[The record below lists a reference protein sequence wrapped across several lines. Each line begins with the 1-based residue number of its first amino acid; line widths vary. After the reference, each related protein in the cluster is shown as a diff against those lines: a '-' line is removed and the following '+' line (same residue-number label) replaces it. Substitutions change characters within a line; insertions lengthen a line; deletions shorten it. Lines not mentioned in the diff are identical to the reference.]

1 MSAQRPVAATFTA
14 FAALAVA
21 ALAACTSFGYEP
33 TPLPQSSA
41 SATASPSASATTAE
55 STCTNA
61 LESYTPPAAVP
72 TNLSGYPTVDKIRR
86 RGRLIVG
93 GSATSLLLAAR
104 NPISGRIEGFD
115 VDLARQVAKAIF
127 GDPDKIQRRVVTNA
141 ERIPVLQD
149 GSVDLVISAMTINC
163 ARWQQIAFSA
173 EYYRA
178 GQKVLV
184 QLGSKATSLDDLGGQ
199 RVCAPAG
206 STSLDKL
213 KTFPDVKVVTA
224 AAQTDCLVK
233 FQQGQTDAITGDDT
247 VLAGLATQDPYAK
260 VVGDPFTSEPYGIG
274 APAGSTD
281 LVRYVNAVLAQ
292 TISDGSWKASYNRWL
307 APALG
312 PAPTPPTPVYG
323 R

>member
-1 MSAQRPVAATFTA
+1 MSAQRPVAAAFTA
-14 FAALAVA
+14 FAGFAVA
-21 ALAACTSFGYEP
+21 ALAGCTWSGYEP
-33 TPLPQSSA
+33 TRLPQSSA
-41 SATASPSASATTAE
+41 SVTASPSVSATTGE
-55 STCTNA
+55 SPCSNA

-72 TNLSGYPTVDKIRR
+72 TNLSGYPTVEKIRR
-86 RGRLIVG
+86 RGRLVVG

-163 ARWQQIAFSA
+163 DRWRQIAFSA

-184 QLGSKATSLDDLGGQ
+184 SRGSTATSLDDLDGQ

-224 AAQTDCLVK
+224 ATQTDCLVK

-247 VLAGLATQDPYAK
+247 VLAGLAAQDPYAK

-312 PAPTPPTPVYG
+312 PAATPPTPVYG

>member
-1 MSAQRPVAATFTA
+1 MSAQREVAATFTA
-14 FAALAVA
+14 LAWA

-41 SATASPSASATTAE
+41 SATASPSATATTAAD
-55 STCTNA
+55 TCNSA

-72 TNLSGYPTVDKIRR
+72 TNLSRYPTVHKIRR

-141 ERIPVLQD
+141 DRIPVLQN
-149 GSVDLVISAMTINC
+149 GSVDLIISAMTINC

-178 GQKVLV
+178 GQKLLV
-184 QLGSKATSLDDLGGQ
+184 QRGSKATSLDDLGGQ
-199 RVCAPAG
+199 LVCAPAG

-224 AAQTDCLVK
+224 ATQTDCLVK

-247 VLAGLATQDPYAK
+247 VLAGLAAQDPYAK

-274 APAGSTD
+274 APAGSKD
-281 LVRYVNAVLAQ
+281 LVRYVNAVLAK

-307 APALG
+307 APVLG
-312 PAPTPPTPVYG
+312 PVPTPPTPVYG

>member
-1 MSAQRPVAATFTA
+1 MSAQRPVAATF
-14 FAALAVA
+14 AALALV
-21 ALAACTSFGYEP
+21 ALAACMSFGYEP

-41 SATASPSASATTAE
+41 SATASLSASATTAAPP
-55 STCTNA
+55 CTNA
-61 LESYTPPAAVP
+61 HESYTPPAAVP
-72 TNLSGYPTVDKIRR
+72 TNLSGYPTVDKIRT

-93 GSATSLLLAAR
+93 GSATSMLLAAR

-115 VDLARQVAKAIF
+115 VDLARQIAKAIF

-141 ERIPVLQD
+141 DRIPVLQD

-178 GQKVLV
+178 GQQVLV
-184 QLGSKATSLDDLGGQ
+184 QRGTKATSLDDLGGQ

-213 KTFPDVKVVTA
+213 KTFPEVKVVTA
-224 AAQTDCLVK
+224 ATQTDCLVK

-247 VLAGLATQDPYAK
+247 VLAGLAAQDPYAK

-274 APAGSTD
+274 APAGSKD

>member
-14 FAALAVA
+14 LALA
-21 ALAACTSFGYEP
+21 ALAACTSYGYEP

-41 SATASPSASATTAE
+41 SATASPSASASTAAAH
-55 STCTNA
+55 TCTNA

-72 TNLSGYPTVDKIRR
+72 TNLSGYPTVDKIRT

-93 GSATSLLLAAR
+93 GSATSMLLAAR

-127 GDPDKIQRRVVTNA
+127 GDPDKIERRVVTTA

-149 GSVDLVISAMTINC
+149 GRVDLVISAMTINC

-184 QLGSKATSLDDLGGQ
+184 PLGSKATSLDDLGGQ

-213 KTFPDVKVVTA
+213 KTFPDVKVVA
-224 AAQTDCLVK
+224 AATHTGCLVK
-233 FQQGQTDAITGDDT
+233 FQQGLAHAITGDDI
-247 VLAGLATQDPYAK
+247 VLAGLAAQDPYAK

-292 TISDGSWKASYNRWL
+292 TISNGSWKASYNRWL

>member
-14 FAALAVA
+14 LALA

-41 SATASPSASATTAE
+41 SATASPSASAATAAAH
-55 STCTNA
+55 TCTNA

-72 TNLSGYPTVDKIRR
+72 TNLSGYPTVDKIRT

-93 GSATSLLLAAR
+93 GSATSMLLAAR

-127 GDPDKIQRRVVTNA
+127 GDPDKIERRVVTTA

-184 QLGSKATSLDDLGGQ
+184 PPGSKATSLDDLGGQ

-213 KTFPDVKVVTA
+213 KTFPDVKVLA
-224 AAQTDCLVK
+224 AATHTGCLVK
-233 FQQGQTDAITGDDT
+233 FQQGLADAITGDDI
-247 VLAGLATQDPYAK
+247 VLAGLAAQDPYAK

-274 APAGSTD
+274 APAGATD

>member
-127 GDPDKIQRRVVTNA
+127 GDPIDRRT
-141 ERIPVLQD
+141 R
-149 GSVDLVISAMTINC
+149 
-163 ARWQQIAFSA
+163 
-173 EYYRA
+173 
-178 GQKVLV
+178 
-184 QLGSKATSLDDLGGQ
+184 
-199 RVCAPAG
+199 
-206 STSLDKL
+206 
-213 KTFPDVKVVTA
+213 A
-224 AAQTDCLVK
+224 AA
-233 FQQGQTDAITGDDT
+233 G
-247 VLAGLATQDPYAK
+247 
-260 VVGDPFTSEPYGIG
+260 VG
-274 APAGSTD
+274 
-281 LVRYVNAVLAQ
+281 
-292 TISDGSWKASYNRWL
+292 
-307 APALG
+307 
-312 PAPTPPTPVYG
+312 PV
-323 R
+323 

>member
-1 MSAQRPVAATFTA
+1 M
-14 FAALAVA
+14 
-21 ALAACTSFGYEP
+21 
-33 TPLPQSSA
+33 
-41 SATASPSASATTAE
+41 
-55 STCTNA
+55 
-61 LESYTPPAAVP
+61 
-72 TNLSGYPTVDKIRR
+72 
-86 RGRLIVG
+86 
-93 GSATSLLLAAR
+93 LLAAR

-127 GDPDKIQRRVVTNA
+127 GDPDKIQRRVVTTA

-184 QLGSKATSLDDLGGQ
+184 QLGSKATSLDDLSGQ

-213 KTFPDVKVVTA
+213 KTSFPEVKVVTA
-224 AAQTDCLVK
+224 ATHTGCLVK

-247 VLAGLATQDPYAK
+247 VLAGLAAQDPYAT
-260 VVGDPFTSEPYGIG
+260 VVGAPFTSEPYGIG

>member
-1 MSAQRPVAATFTA
+1 MSAQRLVAAAFTA
-14 FAALAVA
+14 FAVA
-21 ALAACTSFGYEP
+21 ALAGCTSLGYEP

-41 SATASPSASATTAE
+41 SATASPSVSATTGE
-55 STCTNA
+55 SPCSNA

-72 TNLSGYPTVDKIRR
+72 TNLSGYPTVEKIRR
-86 RGRLIVG
+86 RGRLVVG

-163 ARWQQIAFSA
+163 ARWRQIAFSA

-184 QLGSKATSLDDLGGQ
+184 SRGSTATSLDDLDGQ

-213 KTFPDVKVVTA
+213 RTFPDVKVVTA

-247 VLAGLATQDPYAK
+247 VLAGLAAQDPYAK
-260 VVGDPFTSEPYGIG
+260 VVGGPFTSEPYGIG

-312 PAPTPPTPVYG
+312 PAATPPTPVYG

>member
-1 MSAQRPVAATFTA
+1 MRAQRPVAATFTA
-14 FAALAVA
+14 FAVA
-21 ALAACTSFGYEP
+21 ALAACTWSGYEP

-55 STCTNA
+55 STCSNA

-72 TNLSGYPTVDKIRR
+72 TNLSRYPTVDKIRK
-86 RGRLIVG
+86 RGRLIVAS
-93 GSATSLLLAAR
+93 SATSMLLAAR

-115 VDLARQVAKAIF
+115 VDLARQIAKAIF

-163 ARWQQIAFSA
+163 DRWQQIAFSA

-184 QLGSKATSLDDLGGQ
+184 PPGSTATSLDDLDGQ

-224 AAQTDCLVK
+224 ATQTDCLVK

-247 VLAGLATQDPYAK
+247 VLAGLAAQDPYAK
-260 VVGDPFTSEPYGIG
+260 VVGGPFTSEPYGIG

-312 PAPTPPTPVYG
+312 PAATPPTPVYG

>member
-1 MSAQRPVAATFTA
+1 MFTA

-21 ALAACTSFGYEP
+21 ALGACTSFGYEP
-33 TPLPQSSA
+33 TPLPQSSV
-41 SATASPSASATTAE
+41 SATANPSGSASIAAP
-55 STCTNA
+55 TCTNA

-72 TNLSGYPTVDKIRR
+72 TNLSRYPTVDKIRT

-93 GSATSLLLAAR
+93 GSATSMLLAAR
-104 NPISGRIEGFD
+104 DPISGRIEGFD
-115 VDLARQVAKAIF
+115 VDLARQIAKAIF
-127 GDPDKIQRRVVTNA
+127 GDPDKIQRRIVTNA

-163 ARWQQIAFSA
+163 ARWEQIAFSA

-184 QLGSKATSLDDLGGQ
+184 QVGSKATSLDDLGGQ

-224 AAQTDCLVK
+224 ATQTDCLVK
-233 FQQGQTDAITGDDT
+233 FQQGETDAITGDDT
-247 VLAGLATQDPYAK
+247 VLAGLAAQDPYAK

-292 TISDGSWKASYNRWL
+292 TISDGSWKASYNRWM